1 MAQILIK
8 FTDRPAEV
16 PCPLCGA
23 PLSVDVGPQLCLAG
37 SLDAVCRKCAK
48 QHAPYLEALVDLAR
62 VAERIG
68 RISRHTPWVPLERL
82 LDLAHAAEAYT
93 FTRPGREWA

>member
-1 MAQILIK
+1 MVQLLIK
-8 FTDRPAEV
+8 FTEHPAEV
-16 PCPLCGA
+16 PCTLCGA
-23 PLSVDVGPQLCLAG
+23 PMSVGIGPQLCLAD
-37 SLDAVCRKCAK
+37 SLDAVCRKCG
-48 QHAPYLEALVDLAR
+48 QVHAPYLEALVDLAR

-93 FTRPGREWA
+93 YTGPGKEWA